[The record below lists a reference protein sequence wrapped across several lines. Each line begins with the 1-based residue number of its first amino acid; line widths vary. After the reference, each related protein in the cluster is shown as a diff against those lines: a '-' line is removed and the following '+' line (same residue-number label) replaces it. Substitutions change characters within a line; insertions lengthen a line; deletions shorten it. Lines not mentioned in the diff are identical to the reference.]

1 MIGIKKPMP
10 ELVVAPRMVS
20 TSPNVGTK
28 IATKKAIKINITVKT
43 KF

>member
-1 MIGIKKPMP
+1 MP

-28 IATKKAIKINITVKT
+28 IATKKAMKIKITVKI

>member
-1 MIGIKKPMP
+1 MGIRKPMP
-10 ELVVAPRMVS
+10 ELVVAPSMVS

-28 IATKKAIKINITVKT
+28 IATKNPMKINITVKT